1 VNIVNILKE
10 VCVGNYEEAVRA
22 VELGAD
28 RIELCKDLTVGG
40 VTPSHTTILKAIKL
54 PVQINVIIRPREG
67 DFVYTNDEFKQMK
80 EDINF
85 CKNSCAN
92 GVVLGILTKENSID
106 IDRTRQLIEL
116 ANPLSITFHMAF
128 DEVEDKF
135 MAIDQLVGLGVSHIL
150 TKGGLNR
157 ALDNLDTLK
166 NLVKYA
172 NKRIIVMPGGGVTKE
187 NAELVVEKTG
197 AIELH
202 GTKIVG

>member
-1 VNIVNILKE
+1 MNVLKE
-10 VCVGNYEEAVRA
+10 VCVGNYEEAARA
-22 VELGAD
+22 FELGAD
-28 RIELCKDLTVGG
+28 RIELCKDLSVGG
-40 VTPSHTTILKAIKL
+40 VTPSHATILKAIKL
-54 PVQINVIIRPREG
+54 PVQINVIIRPRKG

-92 GVVLGILTKENSID
+92 GVVLGVLTKENSID

-116 ANPLSITFHMAF
+116 ANPLPVTFHMAF

-135 MAIDQLVGLGVSHIL
+135 MAIDQLVELGVSHIL

-166 NLVKYA
+166 KLVKYA
-172 NKRIIVMPGGGVTKE
+172 NKRIIVMPGGGVTKD

-197 AIELH
+197 AFELH

>member
-1 VNIVNILKE
+1 VIIVNILKE

-22 VELGAD
+22 LELGAY
-28 RIELCKDLTVGG
+28 RIELCKDLAVGG
-40 VTPSHTTILKAIKL
+40 VTPSYTTILKAIKL

-92 GVVLGILTKENSID
+92 GVVLGILTKEKSID
-106 IDRTRQLIEL
+106 IGRTRQLIEL
-116 ANPLSITFHMAF
+116 ANPLPVTFHMAF
-128 DEVEDKF
+128 DEVEDKL
-135 MAIDQLVGLGVSHIL
+135 MAIDQLVGLGVSRIL
-150 TKGGLNR
+150 TKGGLNS

-166 NLVKYA
+166 KLVKYA

-187 NAELVVEKTG
+187 NAELVVDKTG

-202 GTKIVG
+202 GTKIIG